1 MSDISNSSE
10 ILKTPISADQ
20 FDVVCD
26 LLSQGTPILK
36 AAKSIG
42 VSHQSVYNY
51 LEIIGEPAE
60 KKWMRARAIYLESR
74 MSERQDIIDKAK
86 SEVLDC
92 DPKQANALAQIYKEE
107 IRAIEWE
114 IARVISRKYG
124 DRLDITSDHKA
135 LPVVVNVVAG
145 KSTDNDSKQNQ

>member
-1 MSDISNSSE
+1 MSDILNSPE
-10 ILKTPISADQ
+10 TPKTPISSDQ
-20 FDVVCD
+20 FDAVCD
-26 LLSQGTPILK
+26 LLSQGMPILK

-51 LEIIGEPAE
+51 IDIIGEQAE
-60 KKWMRARAIYLESR
+60 RKWMRARAIYLESR

-124 DRLDITSDHKA
+124 DKLDITSDHKA
-135 LPVVVNVVAG
+135 LPVVVNIVAG
-145 KSTDNDSKQNQ
+145 KSVDNDNKQNQ